1 MIHFYK
7 CPKGRYINFTEIA
20 TLITSHDRSW
30 IVDREG
36 GRYQI
41 GDPHDIPNFI
51 LFLNKAMEERNPCV
65 SSADFG
71 AYLFAL
77 AYEREA
83 CPANVSPF
91 PSRLWGDGGTLP
103 PGVTTKEEFD
113 AAKSKAETE
122 AETPASASKKKGG
135 KNK

>member
-77 AYEREA
+77 AHERET
-83 CPANVSPF
+83 
-91 PSRLWGDGGTLP
+91 PSTPSEPLRGSI
-103 PGVTTKEEFD
+103 D
-113 AAKSKAETE
+113 AKDKIDAE
-122 AETPASASKKKGG
+122 ADKKKGG